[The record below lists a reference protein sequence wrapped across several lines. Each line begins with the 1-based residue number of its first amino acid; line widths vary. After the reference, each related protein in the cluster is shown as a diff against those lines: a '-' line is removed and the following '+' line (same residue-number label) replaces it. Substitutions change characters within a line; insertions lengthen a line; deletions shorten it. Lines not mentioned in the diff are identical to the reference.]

1 MKKQEMVKQTRDGK
15 VLVQAQTTVCGWR
28 GNFKNYEN
36 TRDYNP
42 VNTN

>member
-36 TRDYNP
+36 TCDYNP
-42 VNTN
+42 VNTD